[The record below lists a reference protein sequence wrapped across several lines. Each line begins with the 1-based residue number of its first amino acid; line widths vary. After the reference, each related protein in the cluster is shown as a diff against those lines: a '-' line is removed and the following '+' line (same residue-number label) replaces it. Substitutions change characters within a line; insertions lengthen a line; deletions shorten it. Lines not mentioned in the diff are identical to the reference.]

1 MIKIRFAANEDI
13 PYIQSIA
20 HETWTY
26 TYGEIY
32 TEEYIRDFIS
42 RAYSSENLRLSI
54 ERDSQSTKR
63 SFLIAEY
70 NEKPVGYAQTRQMH
84 EEEFELL
91 RIYVRPDFHKMG
103 IGNDFIQEYKQIL
116 KPIHQLFAWV
126 GKDNQVGRAFY
137 EKRGFIPVTEKT
149 ETIQGQNKTQ
159 VKYVLHIS

>member
-32 TEEYIRDFIS
+32 TEDFIRDFIS
-42 RAYSSENLRLSI
+42 RAYSSENLSLSI

-70 NEKPVGYAQTRQMH
+70 HEKPVGYAQTRQVN

-91 RIYVRPDFHKMG
+91 RIYVRPEFHKMG
-103 IGNDFIQEYKQIL
+103 IGNDFIQKYIQLL

-126 GKDNQVGRAFY
+126 GQDNQVGRAFY
-137 EKRGFIPVTEKT
+137 AKRGFVPVTEKN